1 MRTFRAMAG
10 AVLTAAVVLVATAAP
25 AAAHDDLISSTPT
38 SGQQLETAP
47 ADVQLTFSA
56 DVLTIGAAV
65 IVVDAS
71 EQDWA
76 DGAPQIQGG
85 LVTAP
90 LRTGMPAGGYEIRWR
105 VVSSDGHPISGV
117 VPFTVA
123 TGAPVAEPS
132 PTGQTSSDQPT
143 SSPAPSGQSTS
154 AAADTDTAADAAG
167 SDDGSGGGALRVL
180 LVGLAG
186 AAIAVAVYLVV
197 RARRGRTGSSGDPR
211 S

>member
-1 MRTFRAMAG
+1 MRAFRAMAG

-25 AAAHDDLISSTPT
+25 AAAHDELISSTPT

-90 LRTGMPAGGYEIRWR
+90 LRTGMPAGGYEIRGR
-105 VVSSDGHPISGV
+105 VGASEGHPIRGV
-117 VPFTVA
+117 GPVTGAP
-123 TGAPVAEPS
+123 GAPVAEPS
-132 PTGQTSSDQPT
+132 PTGQTTTDQPT

-154 AAADTDTAADAAG
+154 AAADTAADSTG